1 VKSKLSFQSIYNQK
15 CPRCS
20 KSKILSDVESEELF
34 CGVCGFVISEKS
46 EYSGPERQFVD
57 DPVNKSHSGDKSTLM
72 RHDRSLNTIINPLDK
87 DSNGKSIPTNMKS
100 SMHRLRLWNNRTI
113 VHDSV
118 NRNLQQALVELLK
131 LKEKLSLSDAI
142 VEKASYIYRK
152 GLERKLGKGRTISAM
167 MAASLYASCR
177 QSETPRTLNEI
188 SEITNIKRKTLTLCY
203 RMLLRELELKMPVTD
218 STQCVSRIASKAGL
232 SEKSKRYAIKIL
244 KKAEKN
250 QLIAGKDPMGVAA
263 TALYL
268 ANLKTGEKFSQKEIA
283 SASGITEVTIR
294 NRCKNL
300 KLIKI

>member
-1 VKSKLSFQSIYNQK
+1 
-15 CPRCS
+15 
-20 KSKILSDVESEELF
+20 
-34 CGVCGFVISEKS
+34 
-46 EYSGPERQFVD
+46 
-57 DPVNKSHSGDKSTLM
+57 M
-72 RHDRSLNTIINPLDK
+72 RHDRSLSTIINPLDK
-87 DSNGKSIPTNMKS
+87 DSYGKSISTNMKS

-113 VHDSV
+113 VHNSV
-118 NRNLQQALVELLK
+118 NRNLQQALAELLK
-131 LKEKLSLSDAI
+131 LKEKLSLSEAI

-177 QSETPRTLNEI
+177 QSGTPRTLNEI
-188 SEITNIKRKTLTLCY
+188 SEITNIKKKTLTLCY
-203 RMLLRELELKMPVTD
+203 RMLLRELDLKMPVTD

-300 KLIKI
+300 KEIKI